1 MTSSATPTYFQ
12 TMSPAQTSTPTSTS
26 TTTPAA
32 PQASQL
38 PPSSDPPPSS
48 NPPPSR
54 KPSNH
59 QIATSECLA
68 VIPDR
73 KPLLRLELRDLS
85 SSGTQSFLR
94 LLHASHALEDAVNN
108 VLSLLYYGL
117 DTKCIPPT
125 RSITLILESMGGVA
139 YTTGKAIDDDHK
151 EIHFSTDY
159 ISQVSDT
166 RLKEEMQGV
175 IVHEMVH
182 CWQHNGQ
189 GAAPGGLIEGI
200 ADWVRLKAGYAPP
213 HWRRSADEKW
223 DAGYERTAYFLEFL
237 EEKHGDD
244 IVRRIN
250 EGLRG
255 CKYEEGELWEKCC
268 GHSIEKL
275 WEGYQKSLANDDGP
289 GKKDSK
295 QEEGKE
301 AEGSSKVEEE
311 QQEPQ
316 QDEDDEADEPNENGT
331 TEDTRSA
338 RVKARRGGRMHV
350 PVRGGPSS

>member
-1 MTSSATPTYFQ
+1 
-12 TMSPAQTSTPTSTS
+12 MSPAQSSTPSSTAA
-26 TTTPAA
+26 TAPA
-32 PQASQL
+32 PQASRL
-38 PPSSDPPPSS
+38 PPSS
-48 NPPPSR
+48 NPSPSR
-54 KPSNH
+54 ETSDQKVSSSEHPAVKP
-59 QIATSECLA
+59 A
-68 VIPDR
+68 R

-94 LLHASHALEDAVNN
+94 LLHASHTLEDAVNS
-108 VLSLLYYGL
+108 VLNLLYHGL
-117 DTKCIPPT
+117 DTECIPPT

-159 ISQVSDT
+159 ISQVSDA

-189 GAAPGGLIEGI
+189 GSAPGGLIEGI
-200 ADWVRLKAGYAPP
+200 ADWVRLKAGFAPP

-237 EEKHGDD
+237 EGKHGDD
-244 IVRRIN
+244 VVRRIN
-250 EGLRG
+250 DALRG
-255 CKYEEGELWEKCC
+255 CKYEEGEFWEKCC

-275 WEGYQKSLANDDGP
+275 WKGYQKSLA
-289 GKKDSK
+289 KDED
-295 QEEGKE
+295 EE
-301 AEGSSKVEEE
+301 KVEEKTKE
-311 QQEPQ
+311 TGEEETGRKNDERQEPQ
-316 QDEDDEADEPNENGT
+316 HEEDIEDDDRSGNGT